1 MAGSSKILVKLVNE
15 QAAKDDYSGFNSEI
29 FLILFVLFIY
39 FVHIAVVLMY
49 FDVLAT
55 GTMVLVSASN

>member
-29 FLILFVLFIY
+29 FLILFVLFY
-39 FVHIAVVLMY
+39 LFCTHRGCAYVL
-49 FDVLAT
+49 
-55 GTMVLVSASN
+55 